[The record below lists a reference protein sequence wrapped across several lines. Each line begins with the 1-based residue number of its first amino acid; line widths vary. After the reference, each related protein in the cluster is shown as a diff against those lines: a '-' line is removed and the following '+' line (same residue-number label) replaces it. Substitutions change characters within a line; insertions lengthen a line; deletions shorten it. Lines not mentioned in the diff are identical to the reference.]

1 MKYLSE
7 YRDKKLAK
15 KILHLIREKI
25 RGNWKI
31 MEVCGGQAWTII
43 NYGIDKLL
51 PRKITLVHGP
61 GCPVC
66 VTPVEIIDKAIALA
80 KMEEVILCS
89 YSDMLRVPGSEKDLL
104 TAKSEGADIRVV
116 YSPLDVIKIAKQNPL
131 KKIVFFA
138 IGFETTVPGNA
149 ITLEIAEIKSINNVY
164 LLVSQLRIPPALELI
179 LASSSIHGLLAPGHV
194 CTIMGYKEYEEIAN
208 KYEVPIVVTGFEPI
222 DLLEGILIL
231 IEALENKEIKVFNQY
246 KRSVKRNGNLEAKS
260 IIDKFFE
267 IKDQEWRGLGLIPR
281 SGFYLREEY
290 KKYNAENLLKS
301 EIKSKEKSLCIA
313 GEILQGIKKPT
324 ECKAYRKLC
333 TPSRPL
339 GAPMVSAEG
348 ICAAYY
354 NSGR

>member
-66 VTPVEIIDKAIALA
+66 VTPIEIIDKAVALA

-149 ITLEIAEIKSINNVY
+149 ITLEIAEIESINNIY

>member
-149 ITLEIAEIKSINNVY
+149 VTLEIAEIKSINNVY